1 MKNVLK
7 KGISILSVIAIILT
21 MLPAAFTAF
30 AAETKVQIENADAL
44 ATKKDITIGEGYT
57 VRAEDYWCMIH
68 TADSMRAVYCMEP
81 GKSVASGDMFNE
93 DAANNIY
100 SK

>member
-21 MLPAAFTAF
+21 MFPAAFTAF

-44 ATKKDITIGEGYT
+44 ATKKGYNHRRRIYGPRRRLLVYDTHSRQHEGCILYGARKIRCKRRY
-57 VRAEDYWCMIH
+57 V
-68 TADSMRAVYCMEP
+68 
-81 GKSVASGDMFNE
+81 
-93 DAANNIY
+93 
-100 SK
+100 

>member
-21 MLPAAFTAF
+21 MFPAAFTAF

-44 ATKKDITIGEGYT
+44 ATKKDIPIGDGYT
-57 VRAEDYWCMIH
+57 VRA
-68 TADSMRAVYCMEP
+68 
-81 GKSVASGDMFNE
+81 
-93 DAANNIY
+93 
-100 SK
+100 